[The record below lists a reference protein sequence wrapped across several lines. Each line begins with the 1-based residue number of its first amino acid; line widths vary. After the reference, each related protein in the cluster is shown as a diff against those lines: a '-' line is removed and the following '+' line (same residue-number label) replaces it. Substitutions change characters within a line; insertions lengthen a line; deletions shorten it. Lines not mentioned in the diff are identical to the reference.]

1 MKKIIV
7 SVVLAAGVAVAAVLL
22 LRPTADVVAVAG
34 GKAVEAVPG
43 SVTVRAEFQMEIKS
57 EEAGRIVKSDLKPG
71 RHFVRGDFMAQL
83 DPSDVKLA
91 IERTESDYAAAKKR
105 IAVGSS
111 IALELAT
118 AKQDLEAAER
128 QAKAGGMAQA
138 LLDKQR
144 RDVQQIEQ
152 RLAWE
157 DVDNKH
163 QLDNFEND
171 LAVKRRQLA
180 KMTITAP
187 ADGTISQVL
196 ARPGDLIGGGTSI
209 ATLISDDR
217 TVEARISEEN
227 FAGIK
232 PGQKGYVRFLGYGA
246 YLFDATVAQILPTA
260 DPATQRYIVHLD
272 VKIDRERLVPGITG
286 EVSIVTAEREAKVLV
301 PRRAVFDN
309 TVFVVQEGRV
319 QERAIETGYTSLN
332 IVEVLKGLQPG
343 ELVIVDSIDR
353 FHDGQR
359 VKARVVPASN

>member
-7 SVVLAAGVAVAAVLL
+7 IVVLAAVVAVAAVVL

-43 SVTVRAEFQMEIKS
+43 SVVVRAEFQMELKS
-57 EEAGRIVKSDLKPG
+57 EEAGRIVKSELKPG
-71 RHFVRGDFMAQL
+71 RHFARGDFVAQL
-83 DPSDVKLA
+83 DPTDVKLA
-91 IERTESDYAAAKKR
+91 IEKTESDYAAAKKR

-111 IALELAT
+111 IALELET
-118 AKQDLEAAER
+118 AKQDLAAAER
-128 QAKAGGMAQA
+128 QLKAGGMAQA

-152 RLAWE
+152 RRALE
-157 DVDNKH
+157 EVNNKN

-232 PGQKGYVRFLGYGA
+232 LGQKCYVRFLGYGA

-272 VKIDRERLVPGITG
+272 VKIDPAKLVPGITG

-301 PRRAVFDN
+301 PRRAIFDN
-309 TVFVVQEGRV
+309 TVFVVEDGRV
-319 QERAIETGYTSLN
+319 REQSIEVGYTSLN

-343 ELVIVDSIDR
+343 DQVIVDMLDQ
-353 FHDGQR
+353 FHPGQR
-359 VKARVVPASN
+359 VKVRVLPPAN